1 MEFSVGCC
9 RSLDYGLCAATG
21 NIYAGLYYPMIV
33 ASITFVIG
41 SLLLRETHGT
51 KIWSE
56 VGTTPQVASGD

>member
-1 MEFSVGCC
+1 
-9 RSLDYGLCAATG
+9 
-21 NIYAGLYYPMIV
+21 LYYPMIV

-56 VGTTPQVASGD
+56 VGTTPHVAAGDLTP